1 MLACACMRLSVH
13 LSCCSLSQKL
23 RTRTCLCPRP
33 RPSPAQEDDS
43 SDNVNHRFVAAALPH
58 LVPLLLEQMTKQEEG
73 QESEEGV
80 WNVSMA
86 AATCLALCSQVA
98 GDAVVPLVM
107 PYVQQH
113 IQSSS
118 GPESW
123 RQREAATFAFGSI
136 LEGPSVETLSQLVQN
151 GLGFLLTALKQDP
164 SAYVKDTTAWTIG
177 VTRAGG
183 RGEGG

>member
-1 MLACACMRLSVH
+1 M
-13 LSCCSLSQKL
+13 
-23 RTRTCLCPRP
+23 
-33 RPSPAQEDDS
+33 
-43 SDNVNHRFVAAALPH
+43 NHRFVAAALPH

-123 RQREAATFAFGSI
+123 RQGSPATSSAAPR
-136 LEGPSVETLSQLVQN
+136 PSRHISRTSCRRC
-151 GLGFLLTALKQDP
+151 
-164 SAYVKDTTAWTIG
+164 W
-177 VTRAGG
+177 R
-183 RGEGG
+183 R